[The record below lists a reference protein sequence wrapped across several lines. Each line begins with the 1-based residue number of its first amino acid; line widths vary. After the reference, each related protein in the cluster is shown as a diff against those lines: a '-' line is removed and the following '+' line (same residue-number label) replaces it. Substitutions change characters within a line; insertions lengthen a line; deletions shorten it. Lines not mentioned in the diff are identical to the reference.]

1 MTDCQICFRVILN
14 VMYTMLE
21 TIRVQDENDP
31 EEFQEIREIFRYEI
45 SKYALQLF
53 NMILFII
60 I

>member
-45 SKYALQLF
+45 SKYALKLF

>member
-1 MTDCQICFRVILN
+1 
-14 VMYTMLE
+14 MYTMLE

-45 SKYALQLF
+45 SKYALKLF